1 MQSKWLPFL
10 LLQVWAER
18 LERNAGE
25 SGLSVASPLA
35 EWIRVK
41 QEGASLPLPI
51 ALGQYL
57 SVISTAASVPR
68 VYQVTWSGVSLPWAL
83 LKAGTALSL
92 LIMWRIYIIYINISL
107 CTRLRVAFMEGGRLG
122 AARRHRCWW
131 CPVQCCHSLSPQSW
145 EGPVKKSRSA
155 VRGGSVLVGN

>member
-68 VYQVTWSGVSLPWAL
+68 VYQVTWSGVSLP
-83 LKAGTALSL
+83 
-92 LIMWRIYIIYINISL
+92 
-107 CTRLRVAFMEGGRLG
+107 
-122 AARRHRCWW
+122 
-131 CPVQCCHSLSPQSW
+131 
-145 EGPVKKSRSA
+145 
-155 VRGGSVLVGN
+155 